1 MLIVIFFWSH
11 RHEKMEHDRDLVD
24 KPVEEPEVVVSPNL
38 FTREVALEEPT
49 SVPVDSG
56 EFHM

>member
-1 MLIVIFFWSH
+1 
-11 RHEKMEHDRDLVD
+11 MEHNRDLVD

-38 FTREVALEEPT
+38 FTSEVAPEEPT

>member
-1 MLIVIFFWSH
+1 
-11 RHEKMEHDRDLVD
+11 MEHDRDLVD

-38 FTREVALEEPT
+38 FTSEVAPEEPT
-49 SVPVDSG
+49 SVSVDSG

>member
-1 MLIVIFFWSH
+1 MD
-11 RHEKMEHDRDLVD
+11 HDRDLVD
-24 KPVEEPEVVVSPNL
+24 KLVEVAEVVVSPNL
-38 FTREVALEEPT
+38 FTREVAPEEPT